1 MTIRRRIL
9 ASLCLIAAM
18 LAVPRPAAADVTG
31 PPVLNAPVFNDPL
44 AESGVPGTPSA
55 GQSAILDQLIR
66 LIRAAEPGSDIH
78 FAWYAFAN
86 GQRSTEVAEQL
97 VAAHAR
103 GVRVKVILDSM
114 EKLGADE
121 LPYNDAVTGTLK
133 AALGTSESA
142 GSWVIRCE
150 YPDESAVERG
160 CIARDYLHS
169 KFALFSRLTVDGA
182 AHANV
187 VFQTSSNLADWDM
200 YSAFQDA
207 YTFTDAAVYGAYRQ
221 YFSDLQA
228 GRRKAV
234 DPGYSWTTPTGTK
247 HRATFFP
254 RRATDPDPIVNVLKL
269 IECGYDDGGVRRQT
283 DIRLVMLNFNKHRVA
298 IANELLR
305 LRGENCWVDVVH
317 YEDDPTDATKS
328 VDATVREVLGRTVNG
343 RRIQVTP
350 CRIPAGSRSV
360 GVHSKVMMIDGYYDD
375 DITPRVYTGS
385 ANFTHLENSDD
396 SLVRIAGRDVHQQYL
411 TWFWHV
417 RDTCAAG

>member
-9 ASLCLIAAM
+9 LSLCLIAGL
-18 LAVPRPAAADVTG
+18 LAVPRPATADVTG
-31 PPVLNAPVFNDPL
+31 PPVLDAPVFNDPL

-66 LIRAAEPGSDIH
+66 LIRAAQPDSDIH
-78 FAWYAFAN
+78 FVWYAFAN

-97 VAAHAR
+97 VAAHQR
-103 GVRVKVILDSM
+103 GVHVKVILDSM
-114 EKLGADE
+114 EKLGTDAK
-121 LPYNDAVTGTLK
+121 PYNDPVTDTLR
-133 AALGTSESA
+133 ATLGTSESA
-142 GSWVIRCE
+142 ASWVIRCE
-150 YPDESAVERG
+150 YPNEGAVDRG
-160 CIARDYLHS
+160 CIARDYMHS
-169 KFALFSRLTVDGA
+169 KFALFSRITVNGA
-182 AHANV
+182 THANV

-200 YSAFQDA
+200 YSAFQDS
-207 YTFTDAAVYGAYRQ
+207 YTFTDTAVYGAYRQ

-269 IECGYDDGGVRRQT
+269 IECGYDDNGVRRQT
-283 DIRLVMLNFNKHRVA
+283 DIRLALTIFNKHRVA

-305 LRGENCWVDVVH
+305 LRGENCWVDVVF
-317 YEDDPTDATKS
+317 YENAANDDTKN
-328 VDATVREVLGRTVNG
+328 VDATIRQVLNTTVNG
-343 RRIQVTP
+343 RKIQVTP

-360 GVHSKVMMIDGYYDD
+360 AMHSKVMMIDGYYDD
-375 DITPRVYTGS
+375 DITPRVYMGS
-385 ANFTHLENSDD
+385 ANFSHMENSDD
-396 SLVRIAGRDVHQQYL
+396 SMVRIADGEVHKKYL
-411 TWFWHV
+411 DWFWHV

>member
-1 MTIRRRIL
+1 MRIRRRIL
-9 ASLCLIAAM
+9 LSSCLIAGL
-18 LAVPRPAAADVTG
+18 LAVPQPATADVAG

-66 LIRAAEPGSDIH
+66 LIRAAQPGSDIH
-78 FAWYAFAN
+78 LAWYAFAN

-97 VAAHAR
+97 VAAHER

-114 EKLGADE
+114 EKLGADAR
-121 LPYNDAVTGTLK
+121 PYNDAVTDTLK
-133 AALGTSESA
+133 TALGTSESA

-150 YPDESAVERG
+150 YPNESAVNRG
-160 CIARDYLHS
+160 CIGRDYLHS
-169 KFALFSRLTVDGA
+169 KFALFSGITVDGA
-182 AHANV
+182 EHANV

-200 YSAFQDA
+200 YSAFQDS
-207 YTFTDAAVYGAYRQ
+207 YTFTDTAVYGAYRQ

-234 DPGYSWTTPTGTK
+234 NPGYSWTTPTGTK
-247 HRATFFP
+247 HRATFLP
-254 RRATDPDPIVNVLKL
+254 RRASDPDPIVNVLKL

-283 DIRLVMLNFNKHRVA
+283 DIRLVMSAFNKHRVA

-317 YEDDPTDATKS
+317 YENASNDTTKN
-328 VDATVREVLGRTVNG
+328 VDATIRQVLNSTVNG

-360 GVHSKVMMIDGYYDD
+360 VVHSKVMMIDGYYDD
-375 DITPRVYTGS
+375 DITPRVYMGS
-385 ANFTHLENSDD
+385 ANFTHMENADD
-396 SLVRIAGRDVHQQYL
+396 SLVRIADGDVHRKYL
-411 TWFWHV
+411 DWFGDV
-417 RDTCAAG
+417 RDACARG